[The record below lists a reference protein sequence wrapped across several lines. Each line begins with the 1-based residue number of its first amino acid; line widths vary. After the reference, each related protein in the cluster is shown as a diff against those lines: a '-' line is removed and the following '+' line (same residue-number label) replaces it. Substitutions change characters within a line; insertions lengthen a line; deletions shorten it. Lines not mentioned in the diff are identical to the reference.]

1 MTSGANFG
9 SARSLVK
16 SVSLVFSYALPDIHG
31 RHLGLGKDARRYRC
45 RRAARSD
52 RSGMLPQFIDED
64 PRVLAVVYGDR
75 DQLHAALL
83 KSPLERRHQP
93 LGGLDPGAARV
104 MSARERDEIRVSER
118 HAEIG
123 KAVGRLLPADHAVGV
138 ARRN

>member
-1 MTSGANFG
+1 MTLGANFG

-52 RSGMLPQFIDED
+52 RSGMLPNSSTRT
-64 PRVLAVVYGDR
+64 RV
-75 DQLHAALL
+75 
-83 KSPLERRHQP
+83 RHQP
-93 LGGLDPGAARV
+93 LGGLDPGTARV

-123 KAVGRLLPADHAVGV
+123 KAV
-138 ARRN
+138 